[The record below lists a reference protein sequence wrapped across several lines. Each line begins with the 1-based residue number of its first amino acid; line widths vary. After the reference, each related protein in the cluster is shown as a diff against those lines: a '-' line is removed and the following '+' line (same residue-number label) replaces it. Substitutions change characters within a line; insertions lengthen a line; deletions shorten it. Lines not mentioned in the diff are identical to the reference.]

1 MDGLR
6 HAPGRKTSPPI
17 GRVLQDSSLYLLG
30 NIASRAVG
38 FLAIPFYARF
48 LSPAQYGLV
57 ELVELSTQ
65 TIAIALGLQAI
76 GAALSRLFHD
86 QPTHEHE
93 QAVVSTSLIA
103 TAVLSALVT
112 VMAVAGA
119 GTLSRLVF
127 HSDEWTGLLRAAFV
141 AMFFSNMTEVVLV
154 YERIRN
160 NARFFLRYTLV
171 TLAANL
177 GLNILFIGGLDAGVW
192 GFVSSKLVVSTLGSA
207 FLGLRMQRDV
217 GWHFRRL
224 YVPELIRF
232 GAPLVLSS
240 LSYFAIHFSDRF
252 FLSASVSLAEL
263 GRYALAYKF
272 AILVSALVGDSFAK
286 SWNATLYRY
295 TRQDQWKTQFAR
307 VASYFSFV
315 LFATGLGIA
324 LFSPELLRIMVPADY
339 LPPRLLL
346 PIIIAAYLA
355 REIGD
360 FFRSL
365 LLINK
370 RSGTVG
376 QIALGG
382 AVLNLLANLALIPTL
397 GIYGAAIA
405 TLVTWFAYML
415 TCWAVA
421 NREHRLPVRTS
432 AYVRMTLLVVFVYG
446 LAAGTRVNALVP
458 QLMLDA
464 FWLLLFAGLAA
475 AVFFTPEERQ
485 SAFEFACTLGLRW
498 MTVAVPGSEPGPPLP
513 GEPWRLLLVAYY
525 YPPQNEIGA
534 ARPHRFARW
543 LRRAG
548 VEVTVVTSASPTD
561 AAAADDVEVL
571 HASTCLGLAGT
582 AGRAM
587 AIPRRVQIRA
597 AALGHLERLL
607 MPYDDRLVWLPHAI
621 HVACSELRPGTVL
634 VSSHPPTVT
643 HLVAL
648 ALKQRC
654 GLPWVADFRDPLFG
668 NPYRT
673 SQRAAWLDPLVER
686 FTVEQADAVIA
697 NTEASAEVLRQRYP
711 AVREKF
717 HVIWNGYDPD
727 DVIAPVAV
735 APRKRRVLAHIGTL
749 YGDRT
754 LLPVLLSMER
764 LFKRGTLDP
773 EQLQVRQV
781 GRADPAC
788 LDLNEPS
795 AAALTARNCLVSL
808 DRNLPRAEA
817 VNEMVNADW
826 LLLLDMNARNP
837 GLQVPAKLY
846 EYVRAGRPI
855 LAITVPG
862 SSTESVLSLAGVPH
876 ACLDLHAP
884 PDMFD
889 AGLLAFLQSPILS
902 RAPTAA
908 FSAAFSAPNQA
919 RQLSEIIEGARAR
932 NGSVHPG

>member
-6 HAPGRKTSPPI
+6 RAPGQETSPPI
-17 GRVLQDSSLYLLG
+17 GRVLQDSSLYLVG

-38 FLAIPFYARF
+38 FLAIPFYARY
-48 LSPAQYGLV
+48 LNPAQYGLI

-86 QPTHEHE
+86 QPTHEAE
-93 QAVVSTSLIA
+93 QAVVSTSLIV
-103 TAVLSALVT
+103 TAVLSGFVT
-112 VMAVAGA
+112 LLAVAGA
-119 GTLSRLVF
+119 AELSRLVF

-171 TLAANL
+171 TLAVNL

-192 GFVSSKLVVSTLGSA
+192 GFVSSKLVVSTAGCV
-207 FLGLRMQRDV
+207 FLGLRMRRDV
-217 GWHFRRL
+217 GWHFRQL
-224 YVPELIRF
+224 YVPELVRF
-232 GAPLVLSS
+232 GAPLVVSS

-295 TRQDQWKTQFAR
+295 THQGQWKTQFAR

-324 LFSPELLRIMVPADY
+324 LFSPELLRIMVPAAY

-346 PIIIAAYLA
+346 PIIIASYLA

-370 RSGTVG
+370 RSGIVG

-382 AVLNLLANLALIPTL
+382 ALLNVVANVALIPTL

-405 TLVTWFAYML
+405 TLVTWFAYMV
-415 TCWAVA
+415 TCWVVA

-432 AYVRMTLLVVFVYG
+432 AYVRIALLVVLVYAA
-446 LAAGTRVNALVP
+446 AAGTRVNALFP
-458 QLMLDA
+458 QLMLDT
-464 FWLLLFAGLAA
+464 FWLLLFSGLAA
-475 AVFFTPEERQ
+475 ALFFTAEERQ
-485 SAFEFACTLGLRW
+485 SAFEFAGTLGLRL
-498 MTVAVPGSEPGPPLP
+498 MTVAVPGTEPGPSAPVK
-513 GEPWRLLLVAYY
+513 PWRLLLVAYY

-548 VEVTVVTSASPTD
+548 VDVTVVTSAPPTD
-561 AAAADDVEVL
+561 AIAADDVEVL
-571 HASTCLGLAGT
+571 HASAWPGPARPDAGAT
-582 AGRAM
+582 V
-587 AIPRRVQIRA
+587 IPRTVRIRA
-597 AALGHLERLL
+597 AALAHLERLL
-607 MPYDDRLVWLPHAI
+607 MPYDDRLVWLPHAL
-621 HVACSELRPGTVL
+621 HVACAELLPGTVV
-634 VSSHPPTVT
+634 VSSHPPLVT
-643 HLVAL
+643 HFVAL

-668 NPYRT
+668 NPYRS

-697 NTEASAEVLRQRYP
+697 NTEASADVLRQRYP
-711 AVREKF
+711 ALREKF

-727 DVIAPVAV
+727 DVIAP
-735 APRKRRVLAHIGTL
+735 APVTFRTRRVLAHIGTL

-754 LLPVLLSMER
+754 LLPVLLSLER
-764 LFKRGTLDP
+764 LFKRGILDP

-788 LDLNEPS
+788 LDLGEAN
-795 AAALTARNCLVSL
+795 AAALAARKVLVSI

-817 VNEMVNADW
+817 VTEMVNADW

-846 EYVRAGRPI
+846 EYVRAGRPV

-862 SSTESVLSLAGVPH
+862 SPTESVLALAGVPH

-884 PDMFD
+884 PEVFD
-889 AGLLAFLQSPILS
+889 AGLLGFLQTPIVS
-902 RAPTAA
+902 RPPSAA

-919 RQLSEIIEGARAR
+919 RQLIEIIEQVRAK
-932 NGSVHPG
+932 VHPVHPV